1 MFLQGVGG
9 PRVKHDVQELTDVTS
24 DLLGLAGGL
33 LTNDGDEPWTEGV
46 LNDELETHQA
56 AGGHHFSA
64 VLDQVDHGRQE
75 KF

>member
-24 DLLGLAGGL
+24 DLLGLASGL
-33 LTNDGDEPWTEGV
+33 LTNDGDEPWTESV

-64 VLDQVDHGRQE
+64 VLDQVDHRRQQ